1 MLFRSFSRS
10 DVEKLSIDGQTI
22 DDYRK
27 SMIAKTGENITIGR
41 AEHLE
46 IPSGSNGFFDNYV
59 HGNGAIGV
67 IVEVKTAD
75 SAVAT
80 NTEVIQTV
88 HNIALQAAAMKPLY
102 TFSNDVPVEVMN
114 REKDVIIGQIKND
127 PKNANKP
134 EEIVNK
140 IVEGRLAKYCEENCL
155 FNQVFFLD
163 DTKKISDLL
172 TDLSKKIGSEVT
184 LVSFRR
190 WARSL
195 RREPDRK
202 SVV

>member
-1 MLFRSFSRS
+1 
-10 DVEKLSIDGQTI
+10 
-22 DDYRK
+22 
-27 SMIAKTGENITIGR
+27 
-41 AEHLE
+41 
-46 IPSGSNGFFDNYV
+46 
-59 HGNGAIGV
+59 
-67 IVEVKTAD
+67 
-75 SAVAT
+75 
-80 NTEVIQTV
+80 
-88 HNIALQAAAMKPLY
+88 
-102 TFSNDVPVEVMN
+102 MN

-190 WARSL
+190 WARG
-195 RREPDRK
+195 EGCETPEEATAEAGA
-202 SVV
+202 